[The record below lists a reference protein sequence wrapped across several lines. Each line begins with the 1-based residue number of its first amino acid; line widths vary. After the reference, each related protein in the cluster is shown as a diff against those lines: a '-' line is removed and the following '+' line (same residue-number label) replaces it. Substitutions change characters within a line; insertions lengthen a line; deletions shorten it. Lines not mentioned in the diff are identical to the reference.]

1 MPYKIDNRLINVTF
15 PVKSISVNKN
25 AIVYTDKQGKN
36 RETFTHRNEALNFM
50 KWLVNSQV

>member
-1 MPYKIDNRLINVTF
+1 MPYKIDNRLIDVTF

-36 RETFTHRNEALNFM
+36 KETFPHRNEALNFM